1 MLKRG
6 KIKIIAALMEQRGLE
21 VSNVSVEKNK
31 TTTTTTKKQK
41 QKKKETKVCHWAWWC
56 MPVTLIPGLR
66 RLRQKD
72 QG

>member
-41 QKKKETKVCHWAWWC
+41 QKQNSWNLLTY
-56 MPVTLIPGLR
+56 PV
-66 RLRQKD
+66 RLTYLLYTMRLVIMYVASH
-72 QG
+72 